1 MVQLHSRKLVIRRTD
16 HLISVRAIP
25 IQEVRLQEF
34 LHLGAEAEMRDDG
47 MRVDE

>member
-1 MVQLHSRKLVIRRTD
+1 MRLHSCQLVIRRTD

-25 IQEVRLQEF
+25 IQEVRLEKF

-47 MRVDE
+47 MRVDD